1 MAVREYR
8 IREFQGIDQSAFE
21 NGLDPAYSP
30 DACNMDTSDG
40 ALKVARGYVRHI
52 PSPVPGTG
60 AIRRLY
66 LWRSLV
72 TTRCVV
78 VAGNAVY
85 AWRDTD
91 ETPAWETVYTYP
103 DTVTGLRISFCEAKI
118 GSTDVLLIACGEHPI
133 VKWDGTNPAAA
144 FGSAAG
150 LSDKHVNY
158 LAMHYSRLF
167 CAGDPEYPSRLYWS
181 KAPGDGR
188 SIEDWTADD
197 ASENTGGGH
206 VEVGDTSGDPIT
218 GLVAMSNQLL
228 IFKRSSIYRLLGD
241 RPGNYRVYRVSA
253 ETERCAHTAC
263 MKSGDMPCWLTKAGI
278 FYYDGQN
285 AQRLFNARN
294 IQGFLAGARVT
305 ATKAA
310 KNRDLLY
317 FTAYEGSESATAC
330 DNAMVVYDT
339 LRRTYMIRRGFT
351 AADICAADGTL
362 YLIGEGRYVCRFD
375 EGDDYDG
382 APIEAYWD
390 TPLTDL
396 DGKPQIKLLME
407 MYFRGR
413 GLTVSGEGAVV
424 CVEAQAGRNR
434 NHYRYLMP
442 ERIEDVLEIPLK
454 SEGRT
459 FRFRFSNEAGSR
471 FEIQGGVQ
479 VLFQQR
485 LRAL

>member
-1 MAVREYR
+1 VGRDEPRRRVRQRGGAVGQTRQLPRDALFAPLLRGRPR
-8 IREFQGIDQSAFE
+8 IPE
-21 NGLDPAYSP
+21 PA
-30 DACNMDTSDG
+30 
-40 ALKVARGYVRHI
+40 
-52 PSPVPGTG
+52 
-60 AIRRLY
+60 
-66 LWRSLV
+66 
-72 TTRCVV
+72 
-78 VAGNAVY
+78 
-85 AWRDTD
+85 
-91 ETPAWETVYTYP
+91 
-103 DTVTGLRISFCEAKI
+103 
-118 GSTDVLLIACGEHPI
+118 LLE
-133 VKWDGTNPAAA
+133 
-144 FGSAAG
+144 
-150 LSDKHVNY
+150 
-158 LAMHYSRLF
+158 
-167 CAGDPEYPSRLYWS
+167 

-424 CVEAQAGRNR
+424 CVEAQAGRSR
-434 NHYRYLMP
+434 SLYRYLMP
-442 ERIEDVLEIPLK
+442 EEIEDVLEMPLK
-454 SEGRT
+454 NEGRT
-459 FRFRFSNEAGSR
+459 FRFRFRNEAGSR

-479 VLFQQR
+479 ILFQQR
-485 LRAL
+485 LRAM